1 METDILQYL
10 PDWFRQI
17 KDYQALM
24 RTESGQFEV
33 LAAYMD
39 AVHRN
44 FYLGKADVQTVEDW
58 ERLFSITPNPSV
70 ETLEFRRSRIINRLS
85 ATPPFTL
92 PFLYERLNL
101 LIGKGKW
108 SIVMDYPSYTLYVD
122 ASAEN
127 QAWAGEVLATINTV
141 KPCHIAYISRPLV
154 VSSICISEIVGLT
167 DMVQHYRLGY
177 WGLGARAFSS
187 MEDRGVIIM
196 PNQKTLQPQML
207 ADAAAFIATD
217 VACVRI
223 NGTVLI
229 SSFSVRSASGDTA
242 TIEYM
247 VNAAHTKT
255 VMQIELLNRSGKV
268 LELASVYVPV
278 SDPVQITHRIPVKEG
293 N

>member
-17 KDYQALM
+17 KDYRELM
-24 RTESGQFEV
+24 KTESGQFDV
-33 LAAYMD
+33 LAAFME
-39 AVHRN
+39 AVHGN
-44 FYLGKADVQTVEDW
+44 FYLRKADLRTVADW
-58 ERLFSITPNPSV
+58 EGLFSITPDPSV

-92 PFLYERLNL
+92 TFLYERLDL
-101 LIGKGKW
+101 LIGKDKW
-108 SIVMDYPSYTLYVD
+108 SVVMDYPNYTLYVE

-127 QAWAGEVLATINTV
+127 QTWAGEVLATINTI

-154 VSSICISEIVGLT
+154 TLSVCMSETVGLT
-167 DMVQHYRLGY
+167 ELIQHYRLGY

-187 MEDRGVIIM
+187 IEDRGVIIM

-207 ADAAAFIATD
+207 ADTAAFIASD
-217 VACVRI
+217 VAAVRI

-229 SSFSVRSASGDTA
+229 SNFSIRSASGNVA
-242 TIEYM
+242 AIEYM
-247 VNAAHTKT
+247 VNAAQAKT
-255 VMQIELLNRSGKV
+255 VTQIELLNADGKV

-293 N
+293 D